1 MSGKD
6 KLGLAQELSSVQ
18 GVIDVEVDANRLT
31 IVTEVEDGANGRRE
45 VPPGVASRVQS
56 VLEGTD
62 FVSEGGGVTDGE
74 FHPNAP
80 GYSQSEVMKK
90 NFVEAIR

>member
-1 MSGKD
+1 MTGKD
-6 KLGLAQELSSVQ
+6 KLELAQELSNVQ

-31 IVTEVEDGANGRRE
+31 VVTDVFEGASGRRE
-45 VPPGVASRVQS
+45 LPPDVSSRVKG
-56 VLEGTD
+56 VLDGTK

-90 NFVEAIR
+90 NFVETIR